1 MSMIPRLWIR
11 LFIDLIKI
19 LANKEK
25 DKNSFLN
32 SRSSDKRLPIQHMN
46 VKDCLMNTFFSTFVV
61 RNNKF

>member
-1 MSMIPRLWIR
+1 MIPRLWIR

-46 VKDCLMNTFFSTFVV
+46 VKDWLMNTFFSTFVV